1 MSSRY
6 IVAEGQEFSYPADL
20 ISQQVIN
27 SAGGRSK
34 LTEED
39 KKKVKIKTVFA
50 GEDCSDMPTTALAL
64 YVERGLV
71 NKIDTEPSPPPVEPV
86 PVEPIPSIEKP
97 ALPAEEEGE

>member
-20 ISQQVIN
+20 ISQQVIK

-39 KKKVKIKTVFA
+39 KQKVKIKTVMA
-50 GEDCSDMPTTALAL
+50 GEDCSDMPASALAL
-64 YVERGLV
+64 YLERGLV
-71 NKIDTEPSPPPVEPV
+71 LKVLPPVEMP
-86 PVEPIPSIEKP
+86 PQVEPVSLIKEP